1 MSGMES
7 PTVFADPLSPLRQ
20 PASPRLPSMVCARL
34 WLPGRVFGPADDQP
48 RLWLVL
54 ADGRVL
60 AFRLPGVALGDDRVI
75 ASLTEAV
82 ADDLRGL
89 CWEIEH
95 PAFGWAQVLYA
106 APVLPAPQ
114 KGHAA
119 FLFDP
124 DYQRFL
130 SCLDEK
136 IMQLLL
142 SLEREPYPPAV
153 TRRDGEG
160 PHPLPRLYL
169 ASVRNYNRLAALPPE
184 LRERRM
190 QAITRFPVLVAPT
203 LLTLHHSPNVCD
215 GKRHAWREKDAMVE
229 ATIDAGRDLAGAL
242 AQHYGISKGLVR
254 SPLCA
259 AMWPVRDGKLLQG
272 WLKLLDAL
280 PANQRPSLAEFEHW
294 QLYLANYFALLG
306 ENDHGQP
313 LPQPPEVHRG
323 AFRLGWSRTWETA
336 ARRYGNLHPA
346 LADCEDF
353 LRAAHARAAALTGRR
368 HGPSQG
374 RLAAGWLACHGLV
387 GLLDASRR
395 WHQRYA
401 TDWSKW
407 QTDVRL
413 PALLGVVEEQG
424 NRAEELLTPGALARE
439 GEAMHHCVASY
450 WSECLVGDRIFSLR
464 LHDGSRAT
472 AQYELGRH
480 LQDDSESW
488 YRLVQLRGPC
498 NADVNEAVRAW
509 AQRIE
514 ARLNAPEIRARHS
527 EMMQIGD
534 QFEVGFEYTRQQD
547 DEAWQDERLHRQL
560 EQVCA
565 WLNFTQLPPEVVL
578 LDHVAGFQYHAG
590 PTLLDRLVSG
600 QPLCLVREPDNPHDP
615 LAVRLDWQEQ
625 QLGYVPRPHNAEI
638 ARRLD
643 AGERLSARIAAI
655 EPEAEPWRQVMFGV
669 ESPTKE
675 REALWCFSPVG
686 AKRTDCG
693 VDSPMRGAGA
703 PDHACGTGHGRHHR
717 F

>member
-1 MSGMES
+1 MSLSGRTMAGMNFQ
-7 PTVFADPLSPLRQ
+7 TAFADSLLQLRQ
-20 PASPRLPSMVCARL
+20 PASLPLPSAVRARL

-48 RLWLVL
+48 RLWLIL
-54 ADGRVL
+54 SDGRVL
-60 AFRLPGVALGDDRVI
+60 AFRLPTVRLGDDRVI
-75 ASLTEAV
+75 APLAGAV

-89 CWEIEH
+89 RWEIEH

-114 KGHAA
+114 KEHAA
-119 FLFDP
+119 FLFAP
-124 DYQRFL
+124 DYRRFPT
-130 SCLDEK
+130 CLDEG

-142 SLEREPYPPAV
+142 SLEREPHPPAI
-153 TRRDGEG
+153 TRRDGEA

-169 ASVRNYNRLAALPPE
+169 ASVRNYNRIAVLPE
-184 LRERRM
+184 EQRVRRM
-190 QAITRFPVLVAPT
+190 QAITRFPVLVAPI
-203 LLTLHHSPNVCD
+203 LLTLHHSPNVHD
-215 GKRHAWREKDAMVE
+215 GKRHAWREKDAAIE
-229 ATIDAGRDLAGAL
+229 AAIDAGRDLTGAL
-242 AQHYGISKGLVR
+242 ARHYGISKSLVR

-259 AMWPVRDGKLLQG
+259 QMWPVRDGKLRQG

-280 PANQRPSLAEFEHW
+280 PANQRPSLADFERW

-306 ENDHGQP
+306 ENDHGHP

-323 AFRLGWSRTWETA
+323 AFRLGWTRTWETA

-346 LADCEDF
+346 LADCRDF
-353 LRAAHARAAALTGRR
+353 LAAAREQAAALTGRR
-368 HGPSQG
+368 HGPSLG
-374 RLAAGWLACHGLV
+374 RLAAGWLACHGLL

-395 WHQRYA
+395 WHQRRT

-413 PALLGVVEEQG
+413 PALLGVIEEQG

-450 WSECLVGDRIFSLR
+450 WSECLVGDRIFALR

-480 LQDDSESW
+480 PQDDNESW

-527 EMMQIGD
+527 EMVQIGD
-534 QFEVGFEYTRQQD
+534 QFEASLEYTRQHD
-547 DEAWQDERLHRQL
+547 DEAWQYERLHRQL

-565 WLNFTQLPPEVVL
+565 WLNFMQLPPEIVL

-590 PTLLDRLVSG
+590 LTLLDRLVSG
-600 QPLCLVREPDNPHDP
+600 QPLELVREPDNPHDVQ
-615 LAVRLDWQEQ
+615 AVRIDWQGHK
-625 QLGYVPRPHNAEI
+625 LGYVPREHNAEI
-638 ARRLD
+638 AARLD
-643 AGERLSARIAAI
+643 DGEALRAHIIDIA
-655 EPEAEPWRQVMFGV
+655 PDAEPWRRVGFVV
-669 ESPTKE
+669 EK
-675 REALWCFSPVG
+675 A
-686 AKRTDCG
+686 TD
-693 VDSPMRGAGA
+693 VQ
-703 PDHACGTGHGRHHR
+703 T
-717 F
+717 